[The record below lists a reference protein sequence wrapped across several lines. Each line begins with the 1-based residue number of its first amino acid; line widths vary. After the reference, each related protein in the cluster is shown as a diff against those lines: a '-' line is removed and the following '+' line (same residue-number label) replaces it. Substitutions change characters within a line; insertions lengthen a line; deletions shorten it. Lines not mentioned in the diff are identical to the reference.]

1 MNRISLRAA
10 WPAAALLTLAAG
22 CAAIDPYNMLGRRAG
37 GAPTAIPDSPV
48 PSPAARSLGERDR
61 ERAFD
66 FVWNTINERYYDPK
80 LNGVDWKAAGER
92 FRPEVLGAQG
102 DDAFWD
108 ALDRMTGELK
118 DAHTRVESPKRA
130 AQIENNESISL
141 GFSFVALDGSLVV
154 AGVSGD
160 SDAWWAGVRS
170 GMKIVAIEGEEAIAA
185 FERLKSGTR
194 QDSTARSR
202 HLRAVR
208 KLSAG
213 DPDTKIAFTFERPD
227 GSRID
232 ATLKRRRA
240 TIAAAASWRELP
252 SGHGYI
258 QLSQWTL
265 GATNRMIAA
274 LKELKSAP
282 GIIVDLRGNPGGSL
296 HAVQN
301 AIREFFPSK
310 IEVGRTLTRTGKPVS
325 VLFGAI
331 EVITLKIEVN
341 GRAEAYTGPLVVLV
355 NESSGS
361 GSEFFAG
368 SLQALGRAAV
378 VGRPTC
384 GCLLGFLGYASIPGG
399 GELAYS
405 EVGFVMANG
414 KRIEGEGVIPDKP
427 VPLTMADLQLNRDRA
442 LEEAQALLKTMK
454 PWKPDMKVSVQKRE
468 SSTDK
473 HR

>member
-1 MNRISLRAA
+1 MNRISKLAA
-10 WPAAALLTLAAG
+10 WSAATLLALAAG
-22 CAAIDPYNMLGRRAG
+22 CAAIDPHNMLGRRAG
-37 GAPTAIPDSPV
+37 GSPTLLPDSPV
-48 PSPAARSLGERDR
+48 PSVAAPGLGARDR

-80 LNGVDWKAAGER
+80 LNGVDWKAAAER
-92 FRPEVLGAQG
+92 FRPEALGAKS
-102 DDAFWD
+102 DDAFWE
-108 ALDRMTGELK
+108 ALDRMTGELR

-130 AQIENNESISL
+130 QQIENNESISL
-141 GFSFVALDGSLVV
+141 GFSFVALDGALVV
-154 AGVSGD
+154 AGVSSD

-170 GMKIVAIEGEEAIAA
+170 GMKIVAIEGEEASAA

-208 KLSAG
+208 RLSAG
-213 DPDTKIAFTFERPD
+213 DPDSKVAFTFERTD

-240 TIAAAASWRELP
+240 TTAAAVSWRELP
-252 SGHGYI
+252 SGVGYI

-265 GATNRMIAA
+265 GAANRAIAG

-282 GIIVDLRGNPGGSL
+282 GIILDLRGNPGGSL

-301 AIREFFPSK
+301 VVREFFPSR

-325 VLFGAI
+325 VFFGAF
-331 EVITLKIEVN
+331 EVITLKLVVD
-341 GRAEAYTGPLVVLV
+341 GGDDAYKGPVVVLV

-368 SLQALGRAAV
+368 SLQALGRAAI

-414 KRIEGEGVIPDKP
+414 KRIEGEGVMPDKP
-427 VPLTMADLQLNRDRA
+427 VPLTMPDLQLNRDRA

-454 PWKPDMKVSVQKRE
+454 PWKPGAEKQAS
-468 SSTDK
+468 
-473 HR
+473 H

>member
-1 MNRISLRAA
+1 MNTISIRAA
-10 WPAAALLTLAAG
+10 WPAAILLTLAAG

-37 GAPTAIPDSPV
+37 GSPTAIPDSPV
-48 PSPAARSLGERDR
+48 PGPVARGLGERDR

-141 GFSFVALDGSLVV
+141 GFSFVALDGTLVV

-160 SDAWWAGVRS
+160 SDAWYAGVRS
-170 GMKIVAIEGEEAIAA
+170 GMKIVAIEGEDALAA

-208 KLSAG
+208 KLSTG
-213 DPDTKIAFTFERPD
+213 EPDTKVAFTFERAD
-227 GSRID
+227 GSRVD

-240 TIAAAASWRELP
+240 TTAAAASWRELP

-301 AIREFFPSK
+301 VIREFFPSK
-310 IEVGRTLTRTGKPVS
+310 IEVGRTLTRTGKPVT

-331 EVITLKIEVN
+331 EVITLKLEVN
-341 GRAEAYTGPLVVLV
+341 GGAEAYTGPVVVLV

-368 SLQALGRAAV
+368 SLQALGRAAI

-384 GCLLGFLGYASIPGG
+384 GCLLGFLGYASVPGG

-454 PWKPDMKVSVQKRE
+454 PWKPAAEKQASR
-468 SSTDK
+468 
-473 HR
+473 